1 MAKGNDTPENR
12 AARIERAVS
21 HCCPTCGGP
30 LTFKP
35 LRVDLDTNTLFGEDV
50 ACKVPPRHAEIA
62 FLLAKRFPGYVT
74 NDTIIA
80 RIWPNQ
86 DISSTLLNTT
96 ICFTRRNL
104 ERVGY
109 GIKNEFD
116 VGYRL
121 VRL

>member
-1 MAKGNDTPENR
+1 MNAGHDTPQTR
-12 AARIERAVS
+12 AARIQRAVT

-30 LTFKP
+30 LTFKE
-35 LRVDLDTNTLFGEDV
+35 LRVDLDTNTLFGEGT

-62 FLLAKRFPGYVT
+62 FILAKKFPGWVL

-80 RIWPNQ
+80 SIWPNQ

-96 ICFTRRNL
+96 ICFTRRSL
-104 ERVGY
+104 EKVGY
-109 GIKNEFD
+109 GIKNEFG